1 MGSRLRA
8 FRSVVVVCLMCIGAR
23 PRSTSEAN
31 PVGTASPPVRRRC
44 NSYVLLWWRVLL
56 LLLHCGHII
65 TVTWKSCAPRR
76 EPIPSGRSPA
86 GFPLGMPQRTQ
97 TSTRNMG
104 SVFAVHT
111 LLLLRHFCQF
121 RAWGIRLLAR
131 PLSGQPPLVRIG
143 SSVLGATWH
152 ARCAEAL
159 AWRSTCVCPL
169 SGPRSWTTAFPH
181 ALWHGSVCCIRC
193 THLPP
198 VLSAARC
205 LRLVSLLV
213 GRPSRGSGGTER
225 SATSPLPTP
234 ACSRLRFLVLLQDS
248 PHHEGCILCL
258 RVRRRAYRPKSMRTV
273 YLLLPVSIS
282 LWCVARMGMPHPQM
296 GISIRRL
303 VPTGTRSAISKGV
316 GRRDAL
322 YIPPLC
328 TVRAHRRRGR
338 RYATC
343 CCIAPDRS

>member
-1 MGSRLRA
+1 MEILCPSEGAYPLWPKPGRLSA
-8 FRSVVVVCLMCIGAR
+8 GYAAAHTDSHAHMCA
-23 PRSTSEAN
+23 
-31 PVGTASPPVRRRC
+31 
-44 NSYVLLWWRVLL
+44 
-56 LLLHCGHII
+56 
-65 TVTWKSCAPRR
+65 
-76 EPIPSGRSPA
+76 
-86 GFPLGMPQRTQ
+86 
-97 TSTRNMG
+97 
-104 SVFAVHT
+104 VFAVHT
-111 LLLLRHFCQF
+111 VLLLCQICQF

-131 PLSGQPPLVRIG
+131 PLPGQPPLVHIG
-143 SSVLGATWH
+143 SPVLGATWH
-152 ARCAEAL
+152 ARCAEVL
-159 AWRSTCVCPL
+159 AWQSTCVCPL

-248 PHHEGCILCL
+248 PPHEGCILCL
-258 RVRRRAYRPKSMRTV
+258 RVRRRAYRPKSMRAV
-273 YLLLPVSIS
+273 YLLSPVRIS
-282 LWCVARMGMPHPQM
+282 LWCVARMGMPHPQT
-296 GISIRRL
+296 GTSIRRL
-303 VPTGTRSAISKGV
+303 VPTGTQSAISKGV

>member
-8 FRSVVVVCLMCIGAR
+8 FRSIVVVCLMCIGAR

-97 TSTRNMG
+97 TSTRNMC

-131 PLSGQPPLVRIG
+131 PLPGQPPLVHIG
-143 SSVLGATWH
+143 SPVLGATWH

-159 AWRSTCVCPL
+159 AWRSKRVSCGVC
-169 SGPRSWTTAFPH
+169 
-181 ALWHGSVCCIRC
+181 
-193 THLPP
+193 
-198 VLSAARC
+198 
-205 LRLVSLLV
+205 
-213 GRPSRGSGGTER
+213 
-225 SATSPLPTP
+225 
-234 ACSRLRFLVLLQDS
+234 VLLTGCS
-248 PHHEGCILCL
+248 AWGRVVSTPTRFCFRLEYVFRVSAWERWAAAPH
-258 RVRRRAYRPKSMRTV
+258 
-273 YLLLPVSIS
+273 
-282 LWCVARMGMPHPQM
+282 
-296 GISIRRL
+296 
-303 VPTGTRSAISKGV
+303 
-316 GRRDAL
+316 
-322 YIPPLC
+322 
-328 TVRAHRRRGR
+328 
-338 RYATC
+338 
-343 CCIAPDRS
+343 

>member
-1 MGSRLRA
+1 MEILCPSEGAYPLWPKPGRLSA
-8 FRSVVVVCLMCIGAR
+8 GYAAAHTDSHAHMCA
-23 PRSTSEAN
+23 
-31 PVGTASPPVRRRC
+31 
-44 NSYVLLWWRVLL
+44 
-56 LLLHCGHII
+56 
-65 TVTWKSCAPRR
+65 
-76 EPIPSGRSPA
+76 
-86 GFPLGMPQRTQ
+86 
-97 TSTRNMG
+97 
-104 SVFAVHT
+104 VFAVHT
-111 LLLLRHFCQF
+111 VLLLCQICQF

-131 PLSGQPPLVRIG
+131 PLPGQPPLVRIG
-143 SSVLGATWH
+143 SPVLGATWH

-213 GRPSRGSGGTER
+213 GRPSRGIGGTER

-258 RVRRRAYRPKSMRTV
+258 PPPCVSTQVDANGISPVTCEHQFVVCRAYGHAASANGHFHSPSRADRHSICDLERRRTA
-273 YLLLPVSIS
+273 
-282 LWCVARMGMPHPQM
+282 
-296 GISIRRL
+296 
-303 VPTGTRSAISKGV
+303 
-316 GRRDAL
+316 
-322 YIPPLC
+322 
-328 TVRAHRRRGR
+328 
-338 RYATC
+338 
-343 CCIAPDRS
+343 

>member
-97 TSTRNMG
+97 TSTRNMC

-143 SSVLGATWH
+143 SSVPGAIWLRSCAH
-152 ARCAEAL
+152 REFRPRCNL
-159 AWRSTCVCPL
+159 
-169 SGPRSWTTAFPH
+169 
-181 ALWHGSVCCIRC
+181 
-193 THLPP
+193 
-198 VLSAARC
+198 
-205 LRLVSLLV
+205 
-213 GRPSRGSGGTER
+213 
-225 SATSPLPTP
+225 
-234 ACSRLRFLVLLQDS
+234 ACS
-248 PHHEGCILCL
+248 LC
-258 RVRRRAYRPKSMRTV
+258 
-273 YLLLPVSIS
+273 
-282 LWCVARMGMPHPQM
+282 
-296 GISIRRL
+296 
-303 VPTGTRSAISKGV
+303 
-316 GRRDAL
+316 
-322 YIPPLC
+322 
-328 TVRAHRRRGR
+328 
-338 RYATC
+338 
-343 CCIAPDRS
+343 

>member
-1 MGSRLRA
+1 MCYYSGVYCSVASLRSRHNCHMEILCPSEGAYPLWPKPGRLSA
-8 FRSVVVVCLMCIGAR
+8 GYAAAHTDSHAHMCA
-23 PRSTSEAN
+23 
-31 PVGTASPPVRRRC
+31 
-44 NSYVLLWWRVLL
+44 
-56 LLLHCGHII
+56 
-65 TVTWKSCAPRR
+65 
-76 EPIPSGRSPA
+76 
-86 GFPLGMPQRTQ
+86 
-97 TSTRNMG
+97 
-104 SVFAVHT
+104 VFAVHT
-111 LLLLRHFCQF
+111 VLLLCHFCQF

-143 SSVLGATWH
+143 SPVLGATWH

-248 PHHEGCILCL
+248 PHYEGCIPCL
-258 RVRRRAYRPKSMRTV
+258 RVRRRAYRSKSM
-273 YLLLPVSIS
+273 
-282 LWCVARMGMPHPQM
+282 
-296 GISIRRL
+296 
-303 VPTGTRSAISKGV
+303 
-316 GRRDAL
+316 
-322 YIPPLC
+322 
-328 TVRAHRRRGR
+328 
-338 RYATC
+338 
-343 CCIAPDRS
+343 